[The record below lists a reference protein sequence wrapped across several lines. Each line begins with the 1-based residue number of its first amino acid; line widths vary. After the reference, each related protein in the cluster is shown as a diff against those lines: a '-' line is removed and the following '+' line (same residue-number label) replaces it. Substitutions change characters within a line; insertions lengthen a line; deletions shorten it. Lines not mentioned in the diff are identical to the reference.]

1 MFNKSP
7 KQVGASYLAV
17 AILSIALFLVVP
29 KSALAGSLLLSWDP
43 IQDTRLSGYK
53 IKYGTT
59 SGTYSLSVDIGNK
72 TNHTL
77 QGLTEGL
84 RYYVV
89 IVGYDSNR
97 IEGAAS
103 SEISAWVLAASAI
116 STSSLTTNSVVVS
129 WQTNKPADSQVEYGT
144 TTSYGSMTTVDNTSV
159 ASHSQTLANLQP
171 ATTYQYRVRSKDE
184 GGSSVVSSNFTFTT
198 KSPTDTTPPSDV
210 TGLTATPSN
219 SRVSLSWTNPTDADF
234 KGVMLRYRTD
244 GTHPTSKTDGLLAAD
259 RTGVAGATDYF
270 DHSNLTNGVTYYYSA
285 FTYDTTLNYSS
296 TAHVQAT
303 PISLS
308 ISSLSPNRGSVGDR
322 VVIDGTGFGATQG
335 NSKVTFNGIA
345 AQVSSWSA
353 TSVTVT
359 VPPNTTSG
367 FVIATV
373 NGAQTNGVSFKV
385 GGKLGAPGKPRI
397 AG

>member
-1 MFNKSP
+1 MSNKIP
-7 KQVGASYLAV
+7 NTGRASYLSV
-17 AILSIALFLVVP
+17 ILTVVVFLVVTR
-29 KSALAGSLLLSWDP
+29 SLLAGSLLLSWDP
-43 IQDTRLSGYK
+43 IQDNRLSGYK
-53 IKYGTT
+53 IKYGTV
-59 SGTYSLSVDIGNK
+59 SGSYSLSVDIGNK

-84 RYYVV
+84 RYYMV

-97 IEGAAS
+97 VEGAAS

-116 STSSLTTNSVVVS
+116 STISLTTNSAVVS

-144 TTSYGSMTTVDNTSV
+144 TTSYGSMTILDNTRV
-159 ASHSQTLANLQP
+159 ASHSQTLTNLQP

-184 GGSSVVSSNFTFTT
+184 GGSNVVSSNFTFTT
-198 KSPTDTTPPSDV
+198 KSPTDTTPPNDV

-219 SRVSLSWTNPTDADF
+219 GRVSLSWTNPTDADF

-296 TAHVQAT
+296 TAHAQAT

-308 ISSLSPNRGSVGDR
+308 ISSLSPNRGSVGDS
-322 VVIDGTGFGATQG
+322 VVINGTGFGATQG

-367 FVIATV
+367 FVVVTV
-373 NGAQTNGVSFKV
+373 NGAQTNGITFKV